1 MVQAVADLLGM
12 TPDQIRAERQGGKS
26 LAAIAAERGV
36 DQTTLVQTI
45 TNAMVPRIQ
54 QFVGR
59 MVNREGSGRPEGLG
73 PREGRDAR
81 GFRGGPRDGQ
91 GGPGQ
96 GLFQPIAD
104 LLGMTPDQV
113 VAERR
118 AGKSLADIAAAR
130 GVDQATLVQAITVTA
145 RARLDEQV
153 AAGRLTRRAGGR
165 ALSAHPAGSA
175 TDRHQHR
182 GAHASAGAARGG
194 PIAPT
199 ARAAGPVARVAA
211 AAGLAHRTAHR
222 RSSSS
227 TPPRR
232 GGEATDRGAAL
243 VPSSPRARDGAGWPS
258 TPEEVLPNAAR
269 EVERLPLPHESGD
282 AGMWALPA

>member
-1 MVQAVADLLGM
+1 MKRRLGIGALLLLAVGLLGLGLVGAAAAQGGPGPRGGASQQGGPGGQRGAMVQAVADLLGM

-36 DQTTLVQTI
+36 DQTTLVQTV

-59 MVNREGSGRPEGLG
+59 MVNREGSGRPEGRG

-81 GFRGGPRDGQ
+81 GFRGGP
-91 GGPGQ
+91 GQ
-96 GLFQPIAD
+96 GLFRPVAD

-153 AAGRLTRRAGGR
+153 AAGRLTAERADAIYQRIQQR
-165 ALSAHPAGSA
+165 APQFVTSTENPRFG
-175 TDRHQHR
+175 
-182 GAHASAGAARGG
+182 RGG
-194 PIAPT
+194 AGRPDRPDGPGRGPGGSGRGPGGPGPSDSAPT
-199 ARAAGPVARVAA
+199 P
-211 AAGLAHRTAHR
+211 
-222 RSSSS
+222 
-227 TPPRR
+227 
-232 GGEATDRGAAL
+232 
-243 VPSSPRARDGAGWPS
+243 
-258 TPEEVLPNAAR
+258 
-269 EVERLPLPHESGD
+269 
-282 AGMWALPA
+282 

>member
-1 MVQAVADLLGM
+1 MTRRLGIGALLLLAVGLLGLGLVGSAAAQGGPGPRGGQRDGQGGPGGGQRGAMVQAVADLLGM

-59 MVNREGSGRPEGLG
+59 MVNREGSERPEGRG

-81 GFRGGPRDGQ
+81 GFFGGPGR

-96 GLFQPIAD
+96 GLFRPVAD

-130 GVDQATLVQAITVTA
+130 GVDQATLVQA
-145 RARLDEQV
+145 
-153 AAGRLTRRAGGR
+153 
-165 ALSAHPAGSA
+165 
-175 TDRHQHR
+175 
-182 GAHASAGAARGG
+182 
-194 PIAPT
+194 
-199 ARAAGPVARVAA
+199 
-211 AAGLAHRTAHR
+211 
-222 RSSSS
+222 
-227 TPPRR
+227 
-232 GGEATDRGAAL
+232 
-243 VPSSPRARDGAGWPS
+243 
-258 TPEEVLPNAAR
+258 
-269 EVERLPLPHESGD
+269 
-282 AGMWALPA
+282 

>member
-1 MVQAVADLLGM
+1 MKRRLGIGALLLLAIGLLGLGLIGTAAAQGGPGPRGGPRDGQGDAGRQGGPGGGQRGAMVQAVADLLGM

-59 MVNREGSGRPEGLG
+59 MVNRDGTGRPDGLG
-73 PREGRDAR
+73 PREGRGAR
-81 GFRGGPRDGQ
+81 GFRGGPGQ

-153 AAGRLTRRAGGR
+153 SAGRLTAERADALYQRIQQGVPQMVTRTEGPRFGQGGPGR
-165 ALSAHPAGSA
+165 PNRPDGSG
-175 TDRHQHR
+175 RGPR
-182 GAHASAGAARGG
+182 GAGRGPGG
-194 PIAPT
+194 PAQSDSAP
-199 ARAAGPVARVAA
+199 AQ
-211 AAGLAHRTAHR
+211 
-222 RSSSS
+222 
-227 TPPRR
+227 
-232 GGEATDRGAAL
+232 
-243 VPSSPRARDGAGWPS
+243 
-258 TPEEVLPNAAR
+258 
-269 EVERLPLPHESGD
+269 
-282 AGMWALPA
+282 

>member
-59 MVNREGSGRPEGLG
+59 MVNREGTGRPEGLG
-73 PREGRDAR
+73 PREGRGGRD
-81 GFRGGPRDGQ
+81 FRGGPAWQ
-91 GGPGQ
+91 GF
-96 GLFQPIAD
+96 FQPTAD
-104 LLGMTPDQV
+104 LLGMTPDQI

-130 GVDQATLVQAITVTA
+130 GVDQATLVQAITVNA

-153 AAGRLTRRAGGR
+153 AAGRLTAERADAFYQRIQQGVPQMVTRTEGPR
-165 ALSAHPAGSA
+165 FG
-175 TDRHQHR
+175 Q
-182 GAHASAGAARGG
+182 GG
-194 PIAPT
+194 PGRPN
-199 ARAAGPVARVAA
+199 RPDGS
-211 AAGLAHRTAHR
+211 G
-222 RSSSS
+222 
-227 TPPRR
+227 R
-232 GGEATDRGAAL
+232 GHG
-243 VPSSPRARDGAGWPS
+243 GAG
-258 TPEEVLPNAAR
+258 R
-269 EVERLPLPHESGD
+269 GRGD
-282 AGMWALPA
+282 PAQSDSAPAQ